1 MKTQKQPIIP
11 EDIFRVMV
19 QQRSIP
25 FADRVRLEKFNRG
38 DQPHIW
44 RWIFTPFF
52 IWMAVVPYVP
62 SGIWQVVLF
71 VIAQISIV
79 CGGVIADKEIKRY
92 FLMFRPMCH
101 SLSRLEQ
108 VFGIDRGKNVNHI
121 RELVEKELILTAQD
135 VIIREKGLSNG
146 PFRRSFAIKFDIA
159 KEVFGETVDR
169 GDGYKYFFDEAEYDL
184 QQRRAL

>member
-11 EDIFRVMV
+11 EDIFRLMV
-19 QQRSIP
+19 RQRSIP
-25 FADRVRLEKFNRG
+25 FADMVRLEKFNRG
-38 DQPHIW
+38 DQPQIW
-44 RWIFTPFF
+44 GWIFIPFILWSLVF
-52 IWMAVVPYVP
+52 PYLP
-62 SGIWQVVLF
+62 SGIWQVVLL
-71 VIAQISIV
+71 VIALIFIV

-92 FLMFRPMCH
+92 FLTFRPMCH

-121 RELVEKELILTAQD
+121 RELVEKDLILTARY
-135 VIIREKGLSNG
+135 VINWEKGSNNG
-146 PFRRSFAIKFDIA
+146 PFRRGFAIKFDIA

-169 GDGYKYFFDEAEYDL
+169 GDGYKYFFDKAEYDL

>member
-1 MKTQKQPIIP
+1 MFFYLPI
-11 EDIFRVMV
+11 
-19 QQRSIP
+19 
-25 FADRVRLEKFNRG
+25 
-38 DQPHIW
+38 
-44 RWIFTPFF
+44 
-52 IWMAVVPYVP
+52 
-62 SGIWQVVLF
+62 GIWQMLLV
-71 VIAQISIV
+71 VIASISIV
-79 CGGVIADKEIKRY
+79 FGVVIAEKEIKRY

-146 PFRRSFAIKFDIA
+146 PFRRGFAMKFDVA
-159 KEVFGETVDR
+159 KEVFGKTVDR

-184 QQRRAL
+184 RQRRAL